1 MQQQVNL
8 YTAELRPNKQKLN
21 ATSALMALALVIVVV
36 AGLAGLV
43 RYQNQ
48 QLEAQALAVERQNN
62 QLEQVVARLQDEVR
76 ARQPDPDLEAA
87 LARVTETISRRQRLL
102 GRIETLAISGHS
114 GFSGRL
120 SALARQVPDNL
131 WLTGIRLESFPPA
144 TLTLKGQTRSADLV
158 PPRYL
163 ERLGEEPAFIGETFS
178 DFRISRPDGEAA
190 RQWVNFQIATE
201 NNGGDTGL

>member
-62 QLEQVVARLQDEVR
+62 QLEQVVARLQDEVL

-131 WLTGIRLESFPPA
+131 WLTGIRLESFPA

-158 PPRYL
+158 PRYL

-201 NNGGDTGL
+201 NNGDTGL